1 MLCNLFWLDN
11 TLVKIHEC
19 LRVAHTQR
27 NCRDHRW
34 LSPAGKISRI
44 LWGIPGDFG
53 CWWMESTRKF
63 RGNF

>member
-27 NCRDHRW
+27 NCRDLADSMGNHRGFR
-34 LSPAGKISRI
+34 LLVDGIHEEIQGKF
-44 LWGIPGDFG
+44 LNWG
-53 CWWMESTRKF
+53 
-63 RGNF
+63 